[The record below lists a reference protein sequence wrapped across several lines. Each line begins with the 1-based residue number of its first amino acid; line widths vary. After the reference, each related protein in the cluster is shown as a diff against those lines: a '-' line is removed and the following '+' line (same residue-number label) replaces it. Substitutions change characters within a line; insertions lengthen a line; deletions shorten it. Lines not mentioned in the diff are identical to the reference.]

1 MPVYLLQQA
10 EAKRETA
17 GDIEQKKQQ
26 LAKELNAYR
35 ADDKLRVSRLKMFLS
50 NVNVWRV
57 SEMDY
62 LLRIE
67 FEEYLLQS
75 GLSFVSI
82 KRYLKT
88 YDKIKQCEIAEQR
101 QTLAGKR
108 RYEWKYQNAVLYLRY
123 HPDTQIAQEF
133 NSVRQDEALVWD
145 FSRKCSEVLKRQI
158 FCALNHVIEEVTNLV
173 MRRNKLLALKCF
185 YNFCASQ
192 EITDVGLLE
201 LEHLNLFQTIIK
213 KQRVI

>member
-67 FEEYLLQS
+67 FEKYLLQS
-75 GLSFVSI
+75 GAKSGSF
-82 KRYLKT
+82 
-88 YDKIKQCEIAEQR
+88 C
-101 QTLAGKR
+101 
-108 RYEWKYQNAVLYLRY
+108 
-123 HPDTQIAQEF
+123 
-133 NSVRQDEALVWD
+133 
-145 FSRKCSEVLKRQI
+145 
-158 FCALNHVIEEVTNLV
+158 
-173 MRRNKLLALKCF
+173 
-185 YNFCASQ
+185 
-192 EITDVGLLE
+192 
-201 LEHLNLFQTIIK
+201 FQT
-213 KQRVI
+213 